1 MLISFSLSNFKGF
14 KKLEPIA
21 LKPLTVI
28 CGANNSGKSSI
39 IQSLLLMKQSAIGN
53 GNMSLD
59 AGIQEPLILD
69 GEESAFVHLGDWA
82 DVIYRHETDNK
93 MSFRWQLNGDINV
106 EINVDIE
113 SVNSQNQVGKKLRV
127 SRFQFKEL
135 NKPVSFELIKE
146 ANHEKYQ
153 LKLTGLSL
161 PDLLSLWIYKKQPSE
176 IFDFKWTNTLFAQTV
191 IDEIHFS
198 DIRVT
203 FNGLFPYMV
212 AGDFVEQSYDILI
225 KVKNDELN
233 PKGEPKYLKFI
244 NETIAEVKNKKS
256 HKLNLKKT
264 VDLTGES
271 YQLAIQYLREFWLS
285 FRYLGP
291 VRKAPRRHYVIN
303 KTGQTT
309 IGSKGE
315 YTSIVLAE
323 EQEQTIPDYYKCIYD
338 RKAIKKFEYRAEDRM
353 VEALNGWLSFMQLP
367 QLIPTPVIERT
378 ISQIKLDSTGVEVC
392 LPDVGFGVS
401 QILPVLVECLRTK
414 SGETIILEQPE
425 IHLHPSLQSKLADFL
440 ICMAKAGKKI
450 IVETHSEHLIKRLYL
465 RAAQDESDAIRNL
478 LNTVFVQFDECQQT
492 SVTQTI
498 VINNEYGEIENWPVG
513 FFDED
518 DSRELVAATLKKRM
532 GKVRK
537 K

>member
-14 KKLEPIA
+14 KKLELID

-39 IQSLLLMKQSAIGN
+39 IQSLLTMKQSIIGN
-53 GNMSLD
+53 RTASLD
-59 AGIQEPLILD
+59 VGIQEPLILD
-69 GEESAFVHLGDWA
+69 GEFVHLGDWVN
-82 DVIYRHETDNK
+82 VIYRHETDNK
-93 MSFRWQLNGDINV
+93 MSFRWHLQLSESLEA

-113 SVNSQNQVGKKLRV
+113 SINSQNQVGKSLRV

-135 NKPVSFELIKE
+135 NSPVSFELTKAHQE
-146 ANHEKYQ
+146 TYH
-153 LKLTGLSL
+153 LKLTGISL
-161 PDLLSLWIYKKQPSE
+161 PDLLSSWIYKKPPAE
-176 IFDFKWTNTLFAQTV
+176 IFDFKWTNTLFAQAV
-191 IDEIHFS
+191 IDEINFI

-203 FNGLFPYMV
+203 FNGLFPYVV
-212 AGDFVEQSYDILI
+212 AGDFVEQSYEILT
-225 KVKNDELN
+225 KVRKQLN
-233 PKGEPKYLKFI
+233 PKGKPEYLKFI
-244 NETIAEVKNKKS
+244 DKTVAEFKK
-256 HKLNLKKT
+256 KKARKFNSKET
-264 VDLTGES
+264 VDLTRKS
-271 YQLAIQYLREFWLS
+271 YQLAIQHLKEFWLS

-291 VRKAPRRHYVIN
+291 VREAPQRHYFIN
-303 KTGQTT
+303 KIGQTA

-323 EQEQTIPDYYKCIYD
+323 EQEQFIPPYYRCIYD
-338 RKAIKKFEYRAEDRM
+338 RKAMKKFEYRAEDRM
-353 VEALNGWLSFMQLP
+353 VEALNSWLSFMQLP
-367 QLIPTPVIERT
+367 QLIPMPVIERT

-401 QILPVLVECLRTK
+401 QILLVLVECLRTK

-465 RAAQDESDAIRNL
+465 RTAQEESDEIRNF
-478 LNTVFVQFDECQQT
+478 LNTVFVSFDERQQT

-498 VINNEYGEIENWPVG
+498 VINEYGEIENWPVG

-532 GKVRK
+532 GLRK
-537 K
+537 NEKLS

>member
-14 KKLEPIA
+14 KKLEKID
-21 LKPLTVI
+21 LKPLTII

-39 IQSLLLMKQSAIGN
+39 IQSLLLMKQSTIAN
-53 GNMSLD
+53 RTASLD
-59 AGIQEPLILD
+59 TQEPLILD

-82 DVIYRHETDNK
+82 DMIYKHKTDNK
-93 MSFRWQLNGDINV
+93 MSLTWLLSDEGIEA

-113 SVNSQNQVGKKLRV
+113 SINSPNQVAQKLRV

-135 NKPVSFELIKE
+135 NTSVSFELIK
-146 ANHEKYQ
+146 AKHEKYD
-153 LKLTGLSL
+153 LKLTGISL
-161 PDLLSLWIYKKQPSE
+161 KALLYPWVMQQNKWIKKLTQIVIKEIQFNNISVEFHGIFPTSVQGNFAKQSYQVLNQLREENKKQEHIKFVDDIVANLSHFIKKGKNPGKTYL
-176 IFDFKWTNTLFAQTV
+176 FK
-191 IDEIHFS
+191 
-198 DIRVT
+198 
-203 FNGLFPYMV
+203 P
-212 AGDFVEQSYDILI
+212 
-225 KVKNDELN
+225 
-233 PKGEPKYLKFI
+233 
-244 NETIAEVKNKKS
+244 NKKVELS
-256 HKLNLKKT
+256 RKH
-264 VDLTGES
+264 
-271 YQLAIQYLREFWLS
+271 YRLAIQHLREFWLS

-291 VRKAPRRHYVIN
+291 VREAPQRHYFIN
-303 KTGQTT
+303 KTGQTA

-323 EQEQTIPDYYKCIYD
+323 EQEQPIPPYYRCIYH
-338 RKAIKKFEYRAEDRM
+338 KKTIKEFEYRSSDRM
-353 VEALNGWLSFMQLP
+353 LEALNSWLLFMQLP
-367 QLIPTPVIERT
+367 QIIPTQLIERT

-465 RAAQDESDAIRNL
+465 RAAQDESDQIRPL
-478 LNTVFVQFDECQQT
+478 LNTVFVHFDEQQQT

-498 VINNEYGEIENWPVG
+498 MINEYGEIENWPIG

-532 GKVRK
+532 GRK